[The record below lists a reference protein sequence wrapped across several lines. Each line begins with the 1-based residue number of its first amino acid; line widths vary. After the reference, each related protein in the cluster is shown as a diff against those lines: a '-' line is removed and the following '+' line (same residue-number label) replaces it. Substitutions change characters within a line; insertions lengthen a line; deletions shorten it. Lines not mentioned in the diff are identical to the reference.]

1 LLNYLANG
9 VSYYSIAMVYAIVD
23 IETTGGYAASHGITE
38 IAIYLHDGEKLLR
51 RFETL
56 VNPVQ
61 RIPYYITALTG
72 ITNEM
77 VATAPSFEDVAPQ
90 VDELLR
96 EAVFV
101 AHNVNFDY
109 SFVKRH
115 LEACGFEVKYKK
127 LCTVRLARKLFPGL
141 PSYSLGN
148 LCRHLGIQ
156 IQNRHR
162 AGGDAGAT
170 VQLFEHLLANGG
182 EEQVRLM
189 LKKSS
194 AEQWLPLHLN
204 REDVLQLPQVP
215 GVYYFHDAKHK
226 VIYVGKAVN
235 LRKRVSGHFTNN
247 DAERKRQNLLR
258 SIYKITFQECATEL
272 EALVLESAEIKR
284 LWPRYNVSQKNIT
297 QSYALYQFEDA
308 RGYLRLAIDRKKKN
322 LQPLYSFNLL
332 HEGQVMLK
340 KMVEEFE
347 LNEKLCFLDKTPFTE
362 QDLAFADT
370 PAIHNGKVRV
380 ALEALEEKLPTFAI
394 VDQGRNE
401 NEKLCLLVERG
412 SFWGMGYLPVHV
424 PVTSVEELKGRLNP
438 YSDNDTIRNSIYQF
452 VTENPDKRIDIGK

>member
-1 LLNYLANG
+1 ML
-9 VSYYSIAMVYAIVD
+9 YAIVD

-38 IAIYLHDGEKLLR
+38 IAIYLHDGQQVVQQ
-51 RFETL
+51 FETL
-56 VNPVQ
+56 VNPHQ
-61 RIPYYITALTG
+61 HIPYYITALTG

-77 VATAPSFEDVAPQ
+77 VADAPSFEAVAPQ
-90 VDELLR
+90 IDELLR

-115 LEACGFEVKYKK
+115 MEAQGYAVKYSK
-127 LCTVRLARKLFPGL
+127 LCTVRLARKVFPGM

-148 LCRHLGIQ
+148 LCRQLGIG
-156 IQNRHR
+156 ISNRHR

-170 VQLFEHLLANGG
+170 VKLFEHLLANGG
-182 EEQVRLM
+182 DAHVRQM

-194 AEQWLPLHLN
+194 AEQWLPLHLTKADI
-204 REDVLQLPQVP
+204 EQLPQVP
-215 GVYYFHDAKHK
+215 GVYYFHDVKHK

-235 LRKRVSGHFTNN
+235 LRKRVSSHFTNN

-258 SIYKITFQECATEL
+258 SIHKITFTACVTEL

-297 QSYALYQFEDA
+297 QRFALYQFEDS

-340 KMVEEFE
+340 KMAEEYE
-347 LNEKLCFLDKTPFTE
+347 LNEKLCFLDKTPVTE
-362 QDLAFADT
+362 HDLEFADT
-370 PAIHNGKVRV
+370 PVVHNGKVRR

-394 VDQGRNE
+394 VDEGRTVE
-401 NEKLCLLVERG
+401 EKLCLLVERG
-412 SFWGMGYLPVHV
+412 SFWGMGYLPSSLTI
-424 PVTSVEELKGRLNP
+424 TSANELKNHLNP
-438 YSDNDTIRNSIYQF
+438 YADNDTIRNSIYTFAEQYP
-452 VTENPDKRIDIGK
+452 EKRIALKQ

>member
-1 LLNYLANG
+1 ML
-9 VSYYSIAMVYAIVD
+9 YAIVD

-38 IAIYLHDGEKLLR
+38 IAIYLHDGQQVVQQ
-51 RFETL
+51 FETL
-56 VNPVQ
+56 VNPHQ
-61 RIPYYITALTG
+61 HIPYYITALTG

-77 VATAPSFEDVAPQ
+77 VADAPSFEAVAPQ
-90 VDELLR
+90 IDELLR

-115 LEACGFEVKYKK
+115 MEAQGYAVKYSK
-127 LCTVRLARKLFPGL
+127 LCTVRLARKVFPGM

-148 LCRHLGIQ
+148 LCRQLGIG
-156 IQNRHR
+156 ISNRHR

-170 VQLFEHLLANGG
+170 VKLFEHLLANGG
-182 EEQVRLM
+182 DVHVQQM

-194 AEQWLPLHLN
+194 AEQWLPLHLTKADI
-204 REDVLQLPQVP
+204 EQLPQVP
-215 GVYYFHDAKHK
+215 GVYYFHDVKHK

-235 LRKRVSGHFTNN
+235 LRKRVSSHFTNN

-258 SIYKITFQECATEL
+258 SIHKITFTACVTEL

-297 QSYALYQFEDA
+297 QRFALYQFEDA

-340 KMVEEFE
+340 KMAEEFE
-347 LNEKLCFLDKTPFTE
+347 LNEKLCFLDKTPVTE
-362 QDLAFADT
+362 HDLEFADT
-370 PAIHNGKVRV
+370 PVVHNGKVRR

-394 VDQGRNE
+394 VDEGRTVE
-401 NEKLCLLVERG
+401 EKLCLLVERG
-412 SFWGMGYLPVHV
+412 SFWGMGYLPSSLT
-424 PVTSVEELKGRLNP
+424 VTSANELKNHLNP
-438 YSDNDTIRNSIYQF
+438 YADNDTIRNSIYTFAEQYP
-452 VTENPDKRIDIGK
+452 EKRIVLSE